1 MEHLLPYIHNPEEA
15 WANFNLGQEYESL
28 GQTGAAIS
36 FYLRTAERATT
47 DVEQYEALLRM
58 ALCFEKQR
66 TRDDTEKVILQKAM
80 NLLTDRPEAYFLL
93 SRLHERQKEWHDG
106 YTVSCLGMK
115 FSNFDLPPLRT
126 AVDYP
131 GKYGLLFEKGV
142 TAWWV
147 GETEESKEI
156 MYDLKTN
163 YRMDEIHTTAVNNNL
178 KTCGYPKYMP
188 PPTVVLYRGHVRYE
202 PGMRDRI
209 RLSFPGIENI
219 DKNFSQSYHDMFIL
233 AANKG
238 LHKGQYLE
246 IGASEPFS
254 GNNTALLET
263 KFNWTG
269 VSIEIDKNLV
279 DDFAAQRKNPIV
291 CADALTLDYAQLLKE
306 RRFKNHIEYLQVDC
320 DPPETSLAVLQ
331 RIPFDQYTFS
341 VITFE
346 HDYYYDKSVRERSR
360 TYLRSKGYE
369 LIVAD
374 LAYNKTDSYED
385 WWVHPDYV
393 DAAVRDKL
401 RDISDGPKFATDYM
415 FPGYSNQSQ
424 AAPRVIIQPD
434 NNLFNPNRMSGVWI
448 VDNFYADPD
457 GMRKF
462 ALEQDYQNNNDGE
475 QGYIGR
481 RTKQQYLF
489 PGLKEEFERIIGRPI
504 TRWEDH
510 GMNGRFQYAKAGEPL
525 VYHCDHQTWAGM
537 LYLTP
542 DAPPQCGTNTYQLR
556 GTDIRHI
563 SHPDIQRC
571 FKPGSRNFDKTPFE
585 MVDSF
590 GNVYNRLVIFNAGYL
605 HSAAEYFG
613 YTPENSRLWQMFFF
627 D

>member
-1 MEHLLPYIHNPEEA
+1 MMQHLLPYINNPEES
-15 WANFNLGQEYESL
+15 WANFNLGQEYEAM
-28 GQTGAAIS
+28 GQTGSAIS
-36 FYLRTAERATT
+36 FYLRTAERSKT
-47 DVEQYEALLRM
+47 DIEQYEALLRM

-126 AVDYP
+126 SVDYP

-147 GETEESKEI
+147 GMTEESKEI

-163 YRMDEIHTTAVNNNL
+163 YKLDSVHTRAVDNNL
-178 KTCGYPKYMP
+178 KTCGYPKNMP
-188 PPTVVLYRGHVRYE
+188 AKTEKPKATIPIKTVEAPTGEFYRINNNMM
-202 PGMRDRI
+202 PG
-209 RLSFPGIENI
+209 
-219 DKNFSQSYHDMFIL
+219 
-233 AANKG
+233 A
-238 LHKGQYLE
+238 
-246 IGASEPFS
+246 
-254 GNNTALLET
+254 
-263 KFNWTG
+263 
-269 VSIEIDKNLV
+269 
-279 DDFAAQRKNPIV
+279 
-291 CADALTLDYAQLLKE
+291 
-306 RRFKNHIEYLQVDC
+306 
-320 DPPETSLAVLQ
+320 
-331 RIPFDQYTFS
+331 
-341 VITFE
+341 
-346 HDYYYDKSVRERSR
+346 
-360 TYLRSKGYE
+360 
-369 LIVAD
+369 
-374 LAYNKTDSYED
+374 
-385 WWVHPDYV
+385 WV
-393 DAAVRDKL
+393 
-401 RDISDGPKFATDYM
+401 
-415 FPGYSNQSQ
+415 
-424 AAPRVIIQPD
+424 
-434 NNLFNPNRMSGVWI
+434 

-457 GMRKF
+457 AVRKF
-462 ALEQDYQNNNDGE
+462 ALEQDYQDNNDGE

-481 RTKQQYLF
+481 RTKKQYLF

-510 GMNGRFQYAKAGEPL
+510 GMNGRFQYSKAGEPL

-542 DAPPQCGTNTYQLR
+542 NAPPQCGTNTYQLR

-563 SHPDIQRC
+563 SHPDIQSC

-605 HSAAEYFG
+605 HSASEYFG
-613 YTPENSRLWQMFFF
+613 FTPENSRLWHMFFF